1 MLDKK
6 GNHMTKQA
14 LVPIADGSEE
24 IEAVTIIDVLRRAG
38 VEVTVASVGVGK
50 TKQITAARGTNIV
63 ADSFIADCADKAW
76 DLIAVPGGIE
86 GADHLAASE
95 ILDQLLRRQAQ
106 QGKFYAAIC
115 AAPAV
120 VLGSKGLLADKTAT
134 SHPRFYQSLIAK
146 EVDTESRVVVDG
158 NCITSQGPGTAI
170 DFALELVEQICG
182 IVKREEVASPLVL
195 TTSATAYY

>member
-1 MLDKK
+1 
-6 GNHMTKQA
+6 MTKQA

-95 ILDQLLRRQAQ
+95 ILDQLLRSQAQ

>member
-95 ILDQLLRRQAQ
+95 ILDQLLRSQAQ

-120 VLGSKGLLADKTAT
+120 VLGSKGLLTDKTAT

>member
-1 MLDKK
+1 
-6 GNHMTKQA
+6 MTKQA

-95 ILDQLLRRQAQ
+95 ILDQLLRSQAQ

-120 VLGSKGLLADKTAT
+120 VLGSKGLLADKTST

>member
-24 IEAVTIIDVLRRAG
+24 IAAVTIIDVLRRAG

-76 DLIAVPGGIE
+76 DLIAIPGGIE

-95 ILDQLLRRQAQ
+95 ILDQLLRSQAQ

>member
-1 MLDKK
+1 
-6 GNHMTKQA
+6 MTKKA

-95 ILDQLLRRQAQ
+95 ILDQLLRSQAQ

>member
-50 TKQITAARGTNIV
+50 TKQITAARGTTIV
-63 ADSFIADCADKAW
+63 ADSFITDCADKAW

-95 ILDQLLRRQAQ
+95 ILDQLLRSQAQ